1 MQTPQPLATLTAL
14 DLHRAVL
21 RVQGVVV
28 QVHHARQSGGEP
40 HPIRDSSIPIQS
52 NQFVPLGDVVQETD
66 KTLKPSTPTH
76 LPVFVVGE
84 ESIRDPD
91 LFGEIP
97 RERQYLF
104 VVAEG
109 QPLVLPV
116 LIEIHRDR
124 VVLKMRERD
133 FLGAA

>member
-1 MQTPQPLATLTAL
+1 MQTPQPFATLTAL

-66 KTLKPSTPTH
+66 KTLKPSTPPT
-76 LPVFVVGE
+76 
-84 ESIRDPD
+84 
-91 LFGEIP
+91 
-97 RERQYLF
+97 YLF
-104 VVAEG
+104 LSLAKKVSGTQIFSAKSPESVNISSS
-109 QPLVLPV
+109 L
-116 LIEIHRDR
+116 
-124 VVLKMRERD
+124 LKANLSS
-133 FLGAA
+133 FQY